1 MSDNNR
7 PEFGKEIS
15 ELKIVQSNS
24 ITLDDLP
31 LKESINTDSAISA
44 ASIDSHYSQKA
55 VRKRDKE
62 KLLAEVEL
70 EEITRS
76 TYQMFEVITQQLI
89 REQSKKKRAFQIG
102 IFTVFLVVTV
112 ITMLKSV
119 VDSSPILFVR
129 IGQQAV
135 GAIDF
140 QLMASEEDT
149 STDDGNINYYAID
162 PFNDPFKVKRDPD
175 WKFPNADVTNPSST
189 NKIQQAKQKMTE
201 TIVIS

>member
-1 MSDNNR
+1 MSDNNQ
-7 PEFGKEIS
+7 PEFGKLIS
-15 ELKIVQSNS
+15 EIKIIQSNS
-24 ITLDDLP
+24 ITLDGLP
-31 LKESINTDSAISA
+31 LRENINSPTSA
-44 ASIDSHYSQKA
+44 ASTDSRASTDSHYSQKA
-55 VRKRDKE
+55 TRKRDKA

-175 WKFPNADVTNPSST
+175 W
-189 NKIQQAKQKMTE
+189 
-201 TIVIS
+201 